1 MDASGVARRAG
12 HSLRG
17 LWGVYLSREASARF
31 DVHLALGT
39 AVMVGVP
46 VMAGAATGRSGAA
59 VVFTLAAF
67 LTSLAA
73 PAPDP
78 AGRVR
83 QFAFR
88 VAMLTAAHAVGML
101 TSGNLW
107 ATAAVS
113 AVAALLVPL
122 PGVGITPMI
131 VLVTGATPQP
141 GLSPGAHLLVFA
153 AGGLWAALIL
163 LTPFVGGRYG
173 PAPAPPPAPA
183 AGDRRSPRAAV
194 VAGDPQVRYAVRL
207 CLCFTAAYIALGL
220 LAVPHA
226 AWALI
231 GILTTLRPTWGATRS
246 RVVKRLTGTAAGCA
260 LTALLLALTPGS
272 PFAQGIVVTA
282 LAAVARPVRE
292 FNYGFWPVFG
302 TPLLLLITDFDR
314 SLGWVDLAERMGNN
328 MLGALLATAATL
340 LMWPAREEGRIPQ
353 RVATLLDTH
362 ARFVERVATI
372 VEFGPPL
379 EREYRVNRA
388 EEAESE
394 LRAARA
400 RLATRRG
407 AAPEL
412 LDDLESLCGAAARL
426 RAGITA
432 HRPYERAR
440 VALDPAEL
448 RLCARLLREAT
459 VPAALPPED
468 KPPGAPPGPGPTPGP
483 EPGPETELP
492 LTRAAHALVREALA
506 ASGTAVRL
514 TRATAARTG
523 GSGRD
528 GVSGGRA
535 DRAPER

>member
-1 MDASGVARRAG
+1 MARRAG

-17 LWGVYLSREASARF
+17 LWEVYLSRDASARF

-46 VMAGAATGRSGAA
+46 VMAGAATGRAGAA
-59 VVFTLAAF
+59 AVFTLAAF
-67 LTSLAA
+67 LTSLAS

-83 QFAFR
+83 QFALR

-101 TSGNLW
+101 TAGNLW

-122 PGVGITPMI
+122 PGVSITPMI
-131 VLVTGATPQP
+131 VLVTGAIPQP
-141 GLSPGAHLLVFA
+141 GLSAGAHLLVFA
-153 AGGLWAALIL
+153 AGSLWAALIL

-173 PAPAPPPAPA
+173 PAPPRAP
-183 AGDRRSPRAAV
+183 GSRRSLRAAV

-207 CLCFTAAYIALGL
+207 CLCFTTAYVVLGL

-226 AWALI
+226 SWALI
-231 GILTTLRPTWGATRS
+231 GILTTLRPSWGATRS

-272 PFAQGIVVTA
+272 PLTQGLVVTA

-362 ARFVERVATI
+362 ARFAERVATI

-388 EEAESE
+388 EEAQAE
-394 LRAARA
+394 LGAARA

-412 LDDLESLCGAAARL
+412 LGGLDDLCGAAARL
-426 RAGITA
+426 RARITA
-432 HRPYERAR
+432 HRPYEQAR
-440 VALDPAEL
+440 EALDPAEL
-448 RLCARLLREAT
+448 RLCAGLLREAASS
-459 VPAALPPED
+459 AALPPENE
-468 KPPGAPPGPGPTPGP
+468 PPVGPPGPGAGPGS
-483 EPGPETELP
+483 P
-492 LTRAAHALVREALA
+492 LTEAAHTLVREALA
-506 ASGTAVRL
+506 TAGTAVRL
-514 TRATAARTG
+514 TRAKGTG
-523 GSGRD
+523 GAASGSAGN
-528 GVSGGRA
+528 GVGGGPP
-535 DRAPER
+535 DRAPGR